1 MAARDANRSGGA
13 RRSRRS
19 LAAARNQALNDM
31 PSVRADLPQSDYE
44 RAIRAHR
51 EKTPICMEGDLDR
64 IGQRWRLLNARV
76 VDVIRDE
83 DPAGDSA

>member
-1 MAARDANRSGGA
+1 MIGLRTSIDG
-13 RRSRRS
+13 
-19 LAAARNQALNDM
+19 RNQ
-31 PSVRADLPQSDYE
+31 SVRADLPQSDYE
-44 RAIRAHR
+44 QAIRAHR

-83 DPAGDSA
+83 DPAGDSARSKT